1 MASSQP
7 YGTLRIL
14 LFVISVIEA
23 LAGLCLLFASS
34 WVLSLASGSVEF
46 PNAGFVLIL
55 VKAIGIA
62 AIASGY
68 LLCAAARNPARYIA
82 VIDTFAFVLLAGSAL
97 SIYASVTLHIDP
109 FYPGPYLIV
118 RAVLQLILAVVIIAL
133 RPRGAPIQP
142 SA

>member
-7 YGTLRIL
+7 YGALRIL

-34 WVLSLASGSVEF
+34 WVLSLASGSVD
-46 PNAGFVLIL
+46 PNAGFILIL

-82 VIDTFAFVLLAGSAL
+82 VIDTFAFVLLAASAL
-97 SIYASVTLHIDP
+97 SIYASFTLHVDP

-118 RAVLQLILAVVIIAL
+118 RAVLQLVLAVVIIAL
-133 RPRGAPIQP
+133 RPRGATIQP
-142 SA
+142 LA